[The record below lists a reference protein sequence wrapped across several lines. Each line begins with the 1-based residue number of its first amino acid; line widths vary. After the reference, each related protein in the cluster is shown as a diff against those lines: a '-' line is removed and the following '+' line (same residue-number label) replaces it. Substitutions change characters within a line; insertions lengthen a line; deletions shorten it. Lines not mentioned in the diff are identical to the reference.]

1 MKKGDSWTLK
11 DTLGLLAG
19 LAVIG
24 GILFYGVNADL
35 FTEPDTSGGIE
46 AYRDAHPE
54 YFAHPQVDHDAA
66 ALARAQSRYK
76 EEHGHYA
83 SGDGVL
89 ERLQR
94 VDPDLTFSEAARPET
109 MSIRAKKGLEFSATM
124 EYEGLDEI
132 ARCRIGKTFGT
143 PNSDWSRVCWNGGG
157 DKVLTGGQDV
167 RDEIVAEHPELK

>member
-1 MKKGDSWTLK
+1 MTKGNSWTLK

-24 GILFYGVNADL
+24 GILFYGMNADL

-54 YFAHPQVDHDAA
+54 QFAHPQVDHDAA
-66 ALARAQSRYK
+66 ALARAQTRYK

-83 SGDGVL
+83 SGDGAL
-89 ERLQR
+89 ERLRR
-94 VDPDLTFSEAARPET
+94 VDPDLTFSKAARPET

-124 EYEGLDEI
+124 EYEGLEEI
-132 ARCRIGKTFGT
+132 ARCRIRETFAQS
-143 PNSDWSRVCWNGGG
+143 SDWSRVCWNGGG
-157 DKVLTGGQDV
+157 DTVLTGTQQT